1 MRSSLNP
8 ACDCRASLVAELMR
22 RPAAAEY
29 ATDPLRP
36 LLASLIAGRACGAG
50 VLPTRLG
57 LEPPDFTALWD
68 HYFPGP
74 PLSLEAGRC
83 QDLPELDD
91 LIDLLLSY
99 RAGKSQAEGWVA
111 RLVAHGCAGR
121 DHLWQDLGLADR
133 NELSLLMETAFPSLA
148 ALNRSDMKWKK
159 LIYRHYCQRD
169 GLYLCPAPSCG
180 ACADYALCFGPEDQ
194 NT

>member
-121 DHLWQDLGLADR
+121 DPSMAGPRTGRSQRAVALDGDRLSIAGGLEPQRYEVEKAHLPP
-133 NELSLLMETAFPSLA
+133 LL
-148 ALNRSDMKWKK
+148 
-159 LIYRHYCQRD
+159 
-169 GLYLCPAPSCG
+169 PA
-180 ACADYALCFGPEDQ
+180 
-194 NT
+194 